1 MVAAARSRHAAQLAF
16 DAFMGRTMHYP
27 LKRKD
32 YLDSLGTRRVMPAD
46 VDLHG
51 DWKILANGSRER
63 ANLGRCGPASRRV
76 PGDRA
81 HLFPDAAITASSSA
95 RPSPPRSGDPIEDFA
110 LRVGLDPDFLEL
122 DHTDGDSPDG
132 EDPIEDLGQ
141 GAGA

>member
-1 MVAAARSRHAAQLAF
+1 MLAAARSRHAAQLAF
-16 DAFMGRTMHYP
+16 DAYMGREMHYP

-51 DWKILANGSRER
+51 DWKTLASGS
-63 ANLGRCGPASRRV
+63 RV